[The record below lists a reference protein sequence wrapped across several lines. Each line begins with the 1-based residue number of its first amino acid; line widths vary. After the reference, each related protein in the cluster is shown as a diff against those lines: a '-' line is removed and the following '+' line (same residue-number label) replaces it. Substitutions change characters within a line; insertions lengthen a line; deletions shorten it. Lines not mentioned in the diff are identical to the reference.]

1 MEILYKQVNTGENPL
16 FAPLE
21 ALGIER
27 FYMKKL
33 SYKTDRTNTS
43 RKGHY
48 HTGFEVHIITK
59 GYQTY
64 EVEGKSI
71 TVKEGELLAI
81 FPLANHISTAE
92 DPDTK
97 KYAITFSTTANC
109 PLPEESSE
117 NFFLGTVS
125 RELMENIEYIRKE
138 KAFKKEFYN
147 SVAQCRA
154 LECALILFRL
164 MGLGETQAKREDN
177 EGDERVFLAKQYIRD
192 NVLRPVT
199 LPEVASYCCIS
210 SKQLTRTF
218 KQWENMTVTQYVRK
232 QRCLHIEKLLADR
245 SLTLREI
252 SEKMNFS
259 SEYYFNTLFKKHS
272 GMSPGAYRKML
283 HETTAN

>member
-1 MEILYKQVNTGENPL
+1 MKILYKQVNTGENPL

-33 SYKTDRTNTS
+33 SYKTDRTNIS

-71 TVKEGELLAI
+71 TVKEGDLLVI

-97 KYAITFSTTANC
+97 KYAITFSKTENC
-109 PLPEESSE
+109 PILEKSDS
-117 NFFLGTVS
+117 NFFLGAIPK
-125 RELMENIEYIRKE
+125 ELMDNIEYIGREKSE
-138 KAFKKEFYN
+138 KKAFFN
-147 SVAQCRA
+147 SVTQCRA
-154 LECALILFRL
+154 LECAVILFRL
-164 MGLGETQAKREDN
+164 MGVSEPRSEKIFGD
-177 EGDERVFLAKQYIRD
+177 GDERVFLAKQYIRD
-192 NVLRPVT
+192 NVLRPVM
-199 LPEVASYCCIS
+199 LSEVASYCCIS
-210 SKQLTRTF
+210 SKQLNRIF
-218 KQWENMTVTQYVRK
+218 RQWENMTVIDYVRK
-232 QRCLHIEKLLADR
+232 QRCLHVEKLLSDR
-245 SLTLREI
+245 SMTLREI

-259 SEYYFNTLFKKHS
+259 SEYYFNALFKRHS

-283 HETTAN
+283 FQTTKT